1 MVSTILIVLVGLIL
15 LLAAFALVRMML
27 FSRASGNDLLESPAS
42 LPAFAVD
49 AKVVADHLSSLIK
62 IETISHEDPALDDT
76 SKFKVLHSTLA
87 KQYPLAHAALKKE
100 MIDGFSL
107 LYTWKGSNESLD
119 PVVFMAHQDVVPADE
134 HTLSQWTHAPF
145 SGEIADGFIWG
156 RGTMDIKNQVIAIFE
171 AVEHLLYNNF
181 QPERTVMLAFGHNE
195 EILGS
200 GAKEIVATLK
210 ARGVHVQ
217 SVIDEGGSIL
227 RRSSS
232 PVLRV
237 W

>member
-1 MVSTILIVLVGLIL
+1 MLSTILIILVGLFL
-15 LLAAFALVRMML
+15 LLAAFVLVRMML
-27 FSRASGNDLLESPAS
+27 FSRGSGNDLLESPAS

-119 PVVFMAHQDVVPADE
+119 PVVLMAHQDVVPADE
-134 HTLSQWTHAPF
+134 HTLSAMDACPLLRRNRRWFHL
-145 SGEIADGFIWG
+145 
-156 RGTMDIKNQVIAIFE
+156 GTRHHGYQESNGCGVRSCGTP
-171 AVEHLLYNNF
+171 AVQQF
-181 QPERTVMLAFGHNE
+181 PAERTVMLAFGHNE

-200 GAKEIVATLK
+200 GAIGDC
-210 ARGVHVQ
+210 RHPQ
-217 SVIDEGGSIL
+217 SKRHPCAE
-227 RRSSS
+227 RH
-232 PVLRV
+232 
-237 W
+237 